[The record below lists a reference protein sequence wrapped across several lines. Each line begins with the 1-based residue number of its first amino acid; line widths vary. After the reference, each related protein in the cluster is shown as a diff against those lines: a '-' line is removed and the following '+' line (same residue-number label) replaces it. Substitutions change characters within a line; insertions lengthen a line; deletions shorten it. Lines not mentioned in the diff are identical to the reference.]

1 MGKHAMRNSSFLCHA
16 LVSFFFV
23 YVLYQHMVVRQAL
36 RDFFLLGTDAQVLH
50 CWEQSKVHNSAP
62 PAQCAL
68 LYKAEYIRRFSIF
81 EDTDRGQA
89 FPNAMGS
96 GKMPRTFKIP
106 MNPSKLNLAR
116 HSCTEDR
123 IYGLTRMLALG
134 KISTSLLRLEKD
146 ECGRYNVPND
156 ALITCA
162 VYPLSLCF
170 QAMI

>member
-1 MGKHAMRNSSFLCHA
+1 
-16 LVSFFFV
+16 
-23 YVLYQHMVVRQAL
+23 MVVRQAL
-36 RDFFLLGTDAQVLH
+36 TDFFLLGTDAQVLH

-106 MNPSKLNLAR
+106 MNPSELILAR

-123 IYGLTRMLALG
+123 ILA
-134 KISTSLLRLEKD
+134 
-146 ECGRYNVPND
+146 
-156 ALITCA
+156 
-162 VYPLSLCF
+162 
-170 QAMI
+170 